1 MDAGERGSTKL
12 CVALKKCRDQKSLM
26 GTILRA
32 RMAEEAE
39 AQDQKILQLFSGS
52 KMQSIS

>member
-1 MDAGERGSTKL
+1 
-12 CVALKKCRDQKSLM
+12 M
-26 GTILRA
+26 GPILRD

-52 KMQSIS
+52 KLQRIS